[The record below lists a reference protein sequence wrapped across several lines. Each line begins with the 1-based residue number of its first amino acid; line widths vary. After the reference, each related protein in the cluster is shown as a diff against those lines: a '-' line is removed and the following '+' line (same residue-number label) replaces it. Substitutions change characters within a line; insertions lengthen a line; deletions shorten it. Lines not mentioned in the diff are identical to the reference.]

1 MNSTTYITL
10 DMQAPETGVIAYA
23 KQNDKL
29 SRRLSATLKDG
40 AVSWTPPTGAAAA
53 IRYSKPDG
61 TGGFYDV
68 LEDSS
73 PAIVVSG
80 NVALMTLAEQCVT
93 VPGQVRMELN
103 FYTSAGAKLTSF
115 TWLLNVEASVLA
127 DATIVSSSYYN
138 VLTAQVAQTLGYRDA
153 AANSATAAAAS
164 AALAQQISQQGKGWF
179 ATDTALKAAF
189 PTGQNGWWAIV
200 GAGDNIWT
208 WDADTN
214 AWVNTHTQT
223 DLSNYYT
230 KAQADEKFAPVAA
243 LTPTGAVISFAGTT
257 APNGWL
263 LCDGTAVSRTAYAGL
278 FNVIGTAFGAG
289 DGSTTFNT
297 PNMLGRVPLGS
308 NSGFALGSTGGQS
321 THKHLNSF
329 GFDGSNVY
337 GATDAS
343 DLPLYGSEL
352 LSNTNRLVTSGA
364 VSGGSARIAYTAES
378 STLQPYL
385 AVNYIIKY

>member
-40 AVSWTPPTGAAAA
+40 ATSWTPPTGAAAA

-103 FYTSAGAKLTSF
+103 FYTAAGAKLTSF
-115 TWLLNVEASVLA
+115 TWLLNVEASVLT

-138 VLTAQVAQTLGYRDA
+138 VLTAQVAQTLQYKNDA
-153 AANSATAAAAS
+153 ASSAQAAAAS

-230 KAQADEKFAPVAA
+230 KSQADAAFLGKSETAEDTNKFGGQLPAYYAPINNMQPGGYKTDGLSYTGCTYAGGGYVKTGKLVTVNIRLQATSSGSGLTFVEGLPVPAGGSSAPAYVAGVA
-243 LTPTGAVISFAGTT
+243 RIFNTFSSAYITVAGGAVVDGAISSSNSVIISFTY
-257 APNGWL
+257 L
-263 LCDGTAVSRTAYAGL
+263 
-278 FNVIGTAFGAG
+278 
-289 DGSTTFNT
+289 
-297 PNMLGRVPLGS
+297 
-308 NSGFALGSTGGQS
+308 
-321 THKHLNSF
+321 
-329 GFDGSNVY
+329 
-337 GATDAS
+337 TD
-343 DLPLYGSEL
+343 
-352 LSNTNRLVTSGA
+352 
-364 VSGGSARIAYTAES
+364 
-378 STLQPYL
+378 
-385 AVNYIIKY
+385 

>member
-1 MNSTTYITL
+1 
-10 DMQAPETGVIAYA
+10 MQAPETGVIAYA

-40 AVSWTPPTGAAAA
+40 ATSWTPPTGAAAA

-153 AANSATAAAAS
+153 AANSAQAAAAS

-230 KAQADEKFAPVAA
+230 KAQADALFLAKTALLDLTHPIGSIYTSTAA
-243 LTPTGAVISFAGTT
+243 TEPATLFGGTWQRIKDTFLLAAGDTYAAGTT
-257 APNGWL
+257 GGEATHVLISDEIPSVALSCASSPFVAASDAFGTQTTAGVYVQGLYGTVKNAPIVTGGGGQPHNNMPPYLTVYVWK
-263 LCDGTAVSRTAYAGL
+263 RTA
-278 FNVIGTAFGAG
+278 
-289 DGSTTFNT
+289 
-297 PNMLGRVPLGS
+297 
-308 NSGFALGSTGGQS
+308 
-321 THKHLNSF
+321 
-329 GFDGSNVY
+329 
-337 GATDAS
+337 
-343 DLPLYGSEL
+343 
-352 LSNTNRLVTSGA
+352 
-364 VSGGSARIAYTAES
+364 
-378 STLQPYL
+378 
-385 AVNYIIKY
+385 

>member
-1 MNSTTYITL
+1 
-10 DMQAPETGVIAYA
+10 MQAPETGVIAYA

-73 PAIVVSG
+73 PAIIVSG

-115 TWLLNVEASVLA
+115 TWLLNVEASVLT

-138 VLTAQVAQTLGYRDA
+138 VLTAQVAQTLQYKNDA
-153 AANSATAAAAS
+153 AASAESAAAS

-230 KAQADEKFAPVAA
+230 KAQTDAAFLGKTATAASATKLVTPRKIGDEYFDGTKDITLAQMGIDLADTNYTITPASNVASAGFAA
-243 LTPTGAVISFAGTT
+243 LSKNAIKGIRYKISFQVTKSVVVGSGNVLGTTNALLNADINLSVPCYVSQQGVGVYMGVLLFGTDKSIMLLCEHALTYTTGATYPIMV
-257 APNGWL
+257 
-263 LCDGTAVSRTAYAGL
+263 YAC
-278 FNVIGTAFGAG
+278 N
-289 DGSTTFNT
+289 
-297 PNMLGRVPLGS
+297 
-308 NSGFALGSTGGQS
+308 Q
-321 THKHLNSF
+321 
-329 GFDGSNVY
+329 
-337 GATDAS
+337 
-343 DLPLYGSEL
+343 
-352 LSNTNRLVTSGA
+352 
-364 VSGGSARIAYTAES
+364 
-378 STLQPYL
+378 
-385 AVNYIIKY
+385 

>member
-40 AVSWTPPTGAAAA
+40 AVSWAPPTGAAAA

-73 PAIVVSG
+73 PAIIVSG
-80 NVALMTLAEQCVT
+80 NVALMTLAEQCVA
-93 VPGQVRMELN
+93 VPGQVCMELN

-115 TWLLNVEASVLA
+115 TWLLNVEASVLT

-138 VLTAQVAQTLGYRDA
+138 VLTAQVAQTLQYKNDA
-153 AANSATAAAAS
+153 ASSAQAAAAS

-230 KAQADEKFAPVAA
+230 KAQADAAFLGKTASAEDTKKFGGQLPSYYAAKGAQDKVSFASNNFPVSIGSGIRWVASTFYISIALPYAVTALPTVSATGVKVVLYSGQSVDIATVSAVGFMGNTVTLGVNTVTDLGTGNESVSLYFAPTGAA
-243 LTPTGAVISFAGTT
+243 LTI
-257 APNGWL
+257 N
-263 LCDGTAVSRTAYAGL
+263 
-278 FNVIGTAFGAG
+278 
-289 DGSTTFNT
+289 
-297 PNMLGRVPLGS
+297 
-308 NSGFALGSTGGQS
+308 
-321 THKHLNSF
+321 
-329 GFDGSNVY
+329 
-337 GATDAS
+337 
-343 DLPLYGSEL
+343 
-352 LSNTNRLVTSGA
+352 
-364 VSGGSARIAYTAES
+364 
-378 STLQPYL
+378 
-385 AVNYIIKY
+385 

>member
-40 AVSWTPPTGAAAA
+40 ATSWTPPTGAAAA

-93 VPGQVRMELN
+93 VAGQVRMELN

-115 TWLLNVEASVLA
+115 TWLLNVEASVLT

-138 VLTAQVAQTLGYRDA
+138 VLTAQVAQTLQYKNDA
-153 AANSATAAAAS
+153 ASSAQAAAAS

-230 KAQADEKFAPVAA
+230 KAQADAAFLGKTATAEDTKKFGGELPSAYCKAPVLLWSGTFGSGSITVPNLSQYKSFLIRVDWSNGDSLNANFNA
-243 LTPTGAVISFAGTT
+243 YFPASLIGELFSGGGSGGYTAGINGIIAFDATVSGNVLTY
-257 APNGWL
+257 
-263 LCDGTAVSRTAYAGL
+263 R
-278 FNVIGTAFGAG
+278 
-289 DGSTTFNT
+289 
-297 PNMLGRVPLGS
+297 
-308 NSGFALGSTGGQS
+308 GGYR
-321 THKHLNSF
+321 LNW
-329 GFDGSNVY
+329 N
-337 GATDAS
+337 S
-343 DLPLYGSEL
+343 DLSKFERT
-352 LSNTNRLVTSGA
+352 SNRKIYEIWG
-364 VSGGSARIAYTAES
+364 IA
-378 STLQPYL
+378 
-385 AVNYIIKY
+385 

>member
-40 AVSWTPPTGAAAA
+40 ATSWTPPAGAAAA

-138 VLTAQVAQTLGYRDA
+138 VLTAQVAQTLQYKNDA
-153 AANSATAAAAS
+153 ASSAQAAAAS
-164 AALAQQISQQGKGWF
+164 AALAQQISQQSKGWY
-179 ATDTALKAAF
+179 ATDTALKAAY

-208 WDADTN
+208 WDADVN

-230 KAQADEKFAPVAA
+230 KAQADAAFLGKTATAEDTKKFGGELPSAFCKVPV
-243 LTPTGAVISFAGTT
+243 LLWSGIFGSGTIT
-257 APNGWL
+257 VPNLANYKFFKVRMDWTNADTL
-263 LCDGTAVSRTAYAGL
+263 NTTHNAY
-278 FNVIGTAFGAG
+278 F
-289 DGSTTFNT
+289 
-297 PNMLGRVPLGS
+297 
-308 NSGFALGSTGGQS
+308 
-321 THKHLNSF
+321 
-329 GFDGSNVY
+329 
-337 GATDAS
+337 DAS
-343 DLPLYGSEL
+343 LIGSL
-352 LSNTNRLVTSGA
+352 FSGGGSGGYTTNVNGIQAFRVT
-364 VSGGSARIAYTAES
+364 VSGNVLTYGDAFRLDYNAELNAFTRSSGRKIYEIWGIA
-378 STLQPYL
+378 
-385 AVNYIIKY
+385 